1 MSVEVT
7 DSLQSPS
14 ATAPLTLRGANSC
27 RNYCVEFDGLVEGV
41 FKLLLRLAV
50 GGPVAVLHGGLAVL
64 HGLGGIVQ
72 RLLEFGATVGRRAGI
87 RLAVRGA
94 GLATIG
100 IGTRLV
106 PDMPR
111 RSPRWHR
118 HVLGI
123 ARGRAGIATEHLIQG
138 LIQRIRE
145 SDLITECDQRLLEQ
159 REWRSHPKT

>member
-14 ATAPLTLRGANSC
+14 AMAPLTLREAKLL
-27 RNYCVEFDGLVEGV
+27 VELDGLVEGV

-106 PDMPR
+106 TGYAGRLVTR
-111 RSPRWHR
+111 RSVTG

-123 ARGRAGIATEHLIQG
+123 ACGRAGITTEHLIQG
-138 LIQRIRE
+138 LIQRIRK
-145 SDLITECDQRLLEQ
+145 SYLITERDQRLLEQ
-159 REWRSHPKT
+159 RE

>member
-14 ATAPLTLRGANSC
+14 AMAPLILREAKLL
-27 RNYCVEFDGLVEGV
+27 VELDGLVEGV

-72 RLLEFGATVGRRAGI
+72 RLLEFGAAVGRRAGI
-87 RLAVRGA
+87 RLSVRGA
-94 GLATIG
+94 GLTTIG

-106 PDMPR
+106 TG
-111 RSPRWHR
+111 

-123 ARGRAGIATEHLIQG
+123 ARGRTGIATEHLIQG

-145 SDLITECDQRLLEQ
+145 SNLITECDQRLLEQ
-159 REWRSHPKT
+159 RE

>member
-14 ATAPLTLRGANSC
+14 AIAPLTLREAKLL
-27 RNYCVEFDGLVEGV
+27 VELDGLVEGV

-106 PDMPR
+106 TGYAGRLVTSCLLYTSP
-111 RSPRWHR
+111 SPRD
-118 HVLGI
+118 
-123 ARGRAGIATEHLIQG
+123 A
-138 LIQRIRE
+138 
-145 SDLITECDQRLLEQ
+145 
-159 REWRSHPKT
+159 